1 MMLLKKITNSWN
13 AFLRKMRKLEELHK
27 IEEKAELP
35 FPTTGVIGAIAGDC
49 FGAAYEF
56 HPVKHGNFDIYKEPR
71 FTDDTVMTLAV
82 AKWMTS
88 VSESI
93 ISYLEADS
101 YTSAIRNAFLLVVM
115 LTRWRVWLDMDD
127 FTICWLY
134 EWKKYGT

>member
-82 AKWMTS
+82 AKWLTS

-134 EWKKYGT
+134 E